1 MMICKLFK
9 IISKYFSNFE
19 TYTKIESIKSLSVC
33 KQDCDFSALF
43 AANYTND
50 AQSFIRN
57 VVKTLPPQVGA
68 TCGQTLSKYL
78 NTGPVTA
85 DSILSSLGNLKI

>member
-1 MMICKLFK
+1 M
-9 IISKYFSNFE
+9 
-19 TYTKIESIKSLSVC
+19 TVC
-33 KQDCDFSALF
+33 KQDCDFSALI

-50 AQSFIRN
+50 TQAFVKK

-85 DSILSSLGNLKI
+85 NSILSSLSN